1 MGFRDSPWPVN
12 AKPDLTSVNIAAI
25 DAGSNAIRLV
35 IARADSPW
43 EITKLEAERY
53 TVRLG
58 HHAFTRHKLEEETIR
73 KALKAF
79 RHIRDLMNAYDVQQ
93 YRAVATSATREA
105 RNRRALLDRVQRKT
119 GIRLEVIDG
128 AEEARLVR
136 TGVLSAIGDKLSPR
150 LILDQGGGSLE
161 LNFMRQGT
169 VEFSAALPIGTV
181 RLMEMFDIR
190 GAMNTQQVETIQH
203 YVTSML
209 SSMVPQ
215 RPNLSGQVAV
225 ACGGN
230 AETLAQIAAGQQ
242 EHGIDTMNM
251 RLLRDRVFEIARRS
265 IQERMKAYRV
275 RKDRAE
281 VMAIA
286 AVIFATLSRWL
297 NLRQILVPG
306 VGVREGV
313 LREMV
318 VRHFAGAPALESS
331 RNALPLQ
338 AARALA
344 RRFGCDQK
352 HSEHLRKLAD
362 SLFDQLAPLH
372 KLMPEGRMLL
382 GLATLLHDAGY
393 LVNAD
398 GHHKHSE
405 YLIRHNPIAGL
416 TNTQRDMVAC
426 VARYHSNAEPEPH
439 HKLFASLGRPQR
451 QQVRAMAALLRICEA
466 LDCEHSQ
473 AVTAVDVE
481 MRGKLITFR
490 LHGKKLPRRILLES
504 ARKAEFFRREFSR
517 RVRFTCARESPKE
530 SSA

>member
-1 MGFRDSPWPVN
+1 LAPIH
-12 AKPDLTSVNIAAI
+12 IAAI

-53 TVRLG
+53 PVRLG
-58 HHAFTRHKLEEETIR
+58 HHAFTKHKLDEETIR

-79 RHIRDLMNAYDVQQ
+79 RHFRELMDAHDVQR

-105 RNRRALLDRVQRKT
+105 RNRRTLLDRIQRKT

-128 AEEARLVR
+128 NEEARLVR
-136 TGVLSAIGDKLSPR
+136 TGVLAAIGDKLSPR
-150 LILDQGGGSLE
+150 LIVDQGGGSME

-181 RLMEMFDIR
+181 RLMEMFDIH
-190 GAMNTQQVETIQH
+190 GAMNTHQVETIQH

-215 RPNLSGQVAV
+215 RPNLGGQIAV

-230 AETLAQIAAGQQ
+230 AETLAQIARGPQ
-242 EHGIDTMNM
+242 EHGIDTLNM
-251 RLLRDRVFEIARRS
+251 RLLRDSMFDIVRRGVP
-265 IQERMKAYRV
+265 ERMKAYGV

-281 VMAIA
+281 VMGIA
-286 AVIFATLSRWL
+286 AVIFVTLGRWL
-297 NLRQILVPG
+297 NLRQLLAPA

-313 LREMV
+313 LRELV
-318 VRHFAGAPALESS
+318 VQHFAGAPAAENGL
-331 RNALPLQ
+331 AATVLQ
-338 AARALA
+338 AARTLA
-344 RRFGCDQK
+344 RRFSCDMK
-352 HSEHLRKLAD
+352 HGEHVRKLAGT
-362 SLFDQLAPLH
+362 LFDQLAAVH
-372 KLMPEGRMLL
+372 KLLPDSRLL
-382 GLATLLHDAGY
+382 LEAAALLHDSGY

-416 TNTQRDMVAC
+416 TNVQRDMVAAT
-426 VARYHSNAEPEPH
+426 ARYHSNAEPEPH
-439 HKLFASLGRPQR
+439 HKLFASLDRPRR

-466 LDCEHSQ
+466 LDREHTQ
-473 AVTAVDVE
+473 CVTAVDVE
-481 MRGKLITFR
+481 MRGKQITFR
-490 LHGKKLPRRILLES
+490 LHGKKLPRRLLLE
-504 ARKAEFFRREFSR
+504 AAHKAEFFRREFHR
-517 RVRFTCARESPKE
+517 RVRFTSAR
-530 SSA
+530 